1 MSKYGLNLIVII
13 FFTLSLQCENC
24 PGVPRRIYECKSCHH
39 LQCSECIMK
48 HMTEMKGDI
57 IENLPINFIQCK
69 ECLDIVSLSGS
80 HLNSYDISFI
90 GDVKGQIRSARLREK
105 FEAKII
111 EQCGLCYEDDRIIC
125 ECQCGQKQCLE
136 CIHDFMNKSM
146 TIKEIEELPEGF
158 ISCCACRK
166 AVPLTG
172 SKLDAI
178 EISRIQSVKELLKKK
193 NKDDEAEMEKNKIAE
208 QLMIFER
215 ENQKLKEELL
225 KQMKAAGNAED
236 LLHEQ
241 EANRITS
248 VLENFLVPRS
258 PCCQKVFVNDGCQAI
273 HCDDCEVDFCGVC
286 QVECFRDRDVERRS
300 AVCHAH
306 VKNCP
311 LNVEFKGT
319 FWIDPMYPE
328 CLRKKRFA
336 TEYNNFMNDED
347 IPFEILMRVVE
358 KCRPFLDDNLLLT
371 DNGRIQFEFT
381 DAQKAL
387 FPRKAVQRRRDLRAA
402 EIAERARVRVAAE
415 EARVA
420 QAEPEVIDVEA
431 EVIDVV
437 AVAVAVAEQPVEQP
451 RPPRQRARPRCGY
464 CGEHGHNRQTCPQ
477 RRPAPPVIAAPEDA
491 QRQAQEA
498 QQHALEAQ
506 AQAQA
511 GVIDVE

>member
-1 MSKYGLNLIVII
+1 
-13 FFTLSLQCENC
+13 
-24 PGVPRRIYECKSCHH
+24 
-39 LQCSECIMK
+39 MK

-193 NKDDEAEMEKNKIAE
+193 KKDDEAEMEKNKIAE

>member
-1 MSKYGLNLIVII
+1 
-13 FFTLSLQCENC
+13 
-24 PGVPRRIYECKSCHH
+24 
-39 LQCSECIMK
+39 
-48 HMTEMKGDI
+48 MTEMDGDM
-57 IENLPINFIQCK
+57 IENLPVNFIQCK
-69 ECLDIVSLSGS
+69 ECHDIVSLSGS

-90 GDVKGQIRSARLREK
+90 GDVKGQIRSARMKEK

-111 EQCGLCYEDDRIIC
+111 QQCDLCCEDDRIIC
-125 ECQCGQKQCLE
+125 QCHCGQKQCLE
-136 CIHDFMNKSM
+136 CIHEFMNKSM
-146 TIKEIEELPEGF
+146 TPKEIEDLPEGF
-158 ISCCACRK
+158 ISCSACRDV
-166 AVPLTG
+166 VPLTG
-172 SKLDAI
+172 SKLDAV
-178 EISRIQSVKELLKKK
+178 EISRIQRDKELIKKK
-193 NKDDEAEMEKNKIAE
+193 KDVDEAEMEKNKIAE
-208 QLMIFER
+208 QLMMVER

-225 KQMKAAGNAED
+225 KQMKATGNAED

-241 EANRITS
+241 EANRITKL
-248 VLENFLVPRS
+248 LENFLIPRS

-273 HCDDCEVDFCGVC
+273 HCDDCGVDFCGVC

-328 CLRKKRFA
+328 CIRKQRFA
-336 TEYNNFMNDED
+336 REYNKYMNDEEV
-347 IPFEILMRVVE
+347 PFEVLMRVVE
-358 KCRPFLDDNLLLT
+358 TSRPFLDANLILT
-371 DNGRIQFEFT
+371 DDGHIQFQFT

-387 FPRKAVQRRRDLRAA
+387 FPRKNAQRRRDRAA
-402 EIAERARVRVAAE
+402 EIVERARVRVAAE

-420 QAEPEVIDVEA
+420 EAAPPGGEPQVVDVEA
-431 EVIDVV
+431 E
-437 AVAVAVAEQPVEQP
+437 AAAEAEAGEPIEAP

-477 RRPAPPVIAAPEDA
+477 RRPAPPVIAAPEEA

-511 GVIDVE
+511 GVIEID

>member
-1 MSKYGLNLIVII
+1 
-13 FFTLSLQCENC
+13 
-24 PGVPRRIYECKSCHH
+24 
-39 LQCSECIMK
+39 MK
-48 HMTEMKGDI
+48 HMTEMDGDI

-69 ECLDIVSLSGS
+69 ECRDIVSLSGS

-90 GDVKGQIRSARLREK
+90 GDVKGQIRSARMREK
-105 FEAKII
+105 FEAKVI
-111 EQCGLCYEDDRIIC
+111 EQCGLCCEDDRIIC

-146 TIKEIEELPEGF
+146 TMKEIEELPEGF
-158 ISCCACRK
+158 ISCFACRTV
-166 AVPLTG
+166 VPLTG

-178 EISRIQSVKELLKKK
+178 EISRIQRDKELLKKK
-193 NKDDEAEMEKNKIAE
+193 KKDDEEEIEKNKIAE
-208 QLMIFER
+208 QLMMFER

-241 EANRITS
+241 EANRLTA

-273 HCDDCEVDFCGVC
+273 HCEDCEVDFCGVC
-286 QVECFRDRDVERRS
+286 QVDTFRDPDVERRS

-319 FWIDPMYPE
+319 YWIDPMYPE
-328 CLRKKRFA
+328 CIRKKRFA
-336 TEYNNFMNDED
+336 TEYNKYMNDED

-358 KCRPFLDDNLLLT
+358 KCRPFLDDNLILT
-371 DNGRIQFEFT
+371 DNGRIEFEFT
-381 DAQKAL
+381 DTQKAL
-387 FPRKAVQRRRDLRAA
+387 FPRKALQRRRDVRAA
-402 EIAERARVRVAAE
+402 GIAARARVAEE

-420 QAEPEVIDVEA
+420 QVEPQVIDVEA
-431 EVIDVV
+431 EAEVAAGAIAAAVV
-437 AVAVAVAEQPVEQP
+437 AEEPVEQP
-451 RPPRQRARPRCGY
+451 RPLRQRARPRCGY
-464 CGEHGHNRQTCPQ
+464 CHEHGHNRQTCPN
-477 RRPAPPVIAAPEDA
+477 RRPPPPVIAAPEDA

-511 GVIDVE
+511 GVIDVD

>member
-1 MSKYGLNLIVII
+1 
-13 FFTLSLQCENC
+13 
-24 PGVPRRIYECKSCHH
+24 
-39 LQCSECIMK
+39 
-48 HMTEMKGDI
+48 MTEMDGNI
-57 IENLPINFIQCK
+57 IENLPINYIQCK
-69 ECLDIVSLSGS
+69 ECRDIVSLSGS

-90 GDVKGQIRSARLREK
+90 GDVKGQIRSARMKQKL
-105 FEAKII
+105 EAKII

-125 ECQCGQKQCLE
+125 ECRCGQKQCLE
-136 CIHDFMNKSM
+136 CIHEFMNKSM
-146 TIKEIEELPEGF
+146 TTKEIEELPEGF
-158 ISCCACRK
+158 ISCCACRNV
-166 AVPLTG
+166 VPLTG

-178 EISRIQSVKELLKKK
+178 EISRIQRDKELLKKK
-193 NKDDEAEMEKNKIAE
+193 KKDEEVEMEKNKIAE
-208 QLMIFER
+208 QLMMVER

-241 EANRITS
+241 EANRLTA

-258 PCCQKVFVNDGCQAI
+258 PCCQKVYVNDGCQAI

-286 QVECFRDRDVERRS
+286 QVDTFRDPDVERRS

-319 FWIDPMYPE
+319 YWIDPMYPE

-336 TEYNNFMNDED
+336 LEYNKYMNDED
-347 IPFEILMRVVE
+347 IAFEILMRVVE
-358 KCRPFLDDNLLLT
+358 KCRPFLDDNLILT
-371 DNGRIQFEFT
+371 DNGGIQFEFT

-387 FPRKAVQRRRDLRAA
+387 FPRKAVQRRRDVRAA

-420 QAEPEVIDVEA
+420 QAEPQVIDVEA
-431 EVIDVV
+431 EVAAAVE
-437 AVAVAVAEQPVEQP
+437 AVAVEAVAVGAEQPIEPP

-498 QQHALEAQ
+498 QQQALEAQ

-511 GVIDVE
+511 GVIEVD